1 MTRTKLLGA
10 CLATA
15 ALLFASCGS
24 ADDDSSSSS
33 SPLPGGAGGAD
44 APEGDPIVIGI
55 DEDSTSAGAAYS
67 MTTARALR
75 DTFEKINSEG
85 GILGRPVE
93 VVTAN
98 SESDPTKG
106 AAVARDLID
115 QGATA
120 LFLTAGSAASIQ
132 MKPVI
137 QEEQVVALAPTAS
150 NPDLIAQPDAD
161 YVYTVA
167 PSSASWP
174 PIYCSAFEE
183 LGVETVAVMTENSS
197 TITSLNEFLI
207 DDGIAECVEVVATE
221 AADTD
226 ATDVTAQVTRVK
238 NADPDAVL
246 VSSSGGSFEVLVHNA
261 MAQVIPDLP
270 RFTVATLANQ
280 PEEWRAANA
289 GALEG
294 VYALASI
301 DITNE
306 RTQEA
311 IEYFQEVNGDDFT
324 ITGFDAQAYD
334 AAYLL
339 KTAIEEAGAV
349 DDPEAIKA
357 AVDGISGYEPHSGLA
372 DFTISFADDKHN
384 GPDGSCGYLLA
395 EFTAD
400 NELGEPADIYS
411 AEC

>member
-1 MTRTKLLGA
+1 MTRPKLFGA
-10 CLATA
+10 CLITA
-15 ALLFASCGS
+15 ALLLAGCGS
-24 ADDDSSSSS
+24 PDDGGDTA
-33 SPLPGGAGGAD
+33 SPLPDGAGED
-44 APEGDPIVIGI
+44 APEGEPIIIGI

-75 DTFEKINSEG
+75 DTFDKINAEG

-93 VVTAN
+93 IVTGN

-106 AAVARDLID
+106 AAVARNLID

-167 PSSASWP
+167 PSSASWA
-174 PIYCSAFEE
+174 PIYCGAFEE
-183 LGVETVAVMTENSS
+183 LGVGKVAVMTENSS

-207 DDGIAECVEVVATE
+207 DDGISECVEVVTVE

-226 ATDVTAQVTRVK
+226 ATDVTAQVTRVR

-246 VSSSGGSFEVLVHNA
+246 VSTSGGSFEVLVQNT
-261 MAQVIPDLP
+261 MAQVVPDLP

-294 VYALASI
+294 LYALASI

-339 KTAIEEAGAV
+339 KTAIEEAGSI
-349 DDPEAIKA
+349 DDPEAIKD
-357 AVDGISGYEPHSGLA
+357 AVDAISGYEPHSGLI
-372 DFTISFADDKHN
+372 DFTISFAADKHN